1 MNLSLRLEKSNGW
14 RFDMDSKILKN
25 IIAAIAFVVFL
36 GMVIYGQKTV
46 GVGYL
51 AIQLVGLSGLLFLLY
66 LYNRKYQ

>member
-1 MNLSLRLEKSNGW
+1 
-14 RFDMDSKILKN
+14 MDSKILKN
-25 IIAAIAFVVFL
+25 IIAAIAFVVVL